1 MGHYRSQNRTRTTAL
16 SDGDTKAIIVQGNT
30 DLLVTK
36 AEEIGK
42 ELVGDGLT
50 KAQIRNIFGA
60 VRQIDLSWSR
70 RSTEPKEADEAMR
83 QLLLIKPRLAY
94 QAKREPSVEGLKN
107 VLTPAIDLVKGDR
120 ENFQRFVDF
129 FEAIVA
135 YHTANGAKS

>member
-1 MGHYRSQNRTRTTAL
+1 MGQYRSQNRIRTTAL
-16 SDGDTKAIIVQGNT
+16 SDADAKAIIMQGNT
-30 DLLVTK
+30 ELLVTK

-42 ELVGDGLT
+42 DLVNDGLT

-70 RSTEPKEADEAMR
+70 RSTEQKEADEAMR

-107 VLTPAIDLVKGDR
+107 VLTPAIDLVKGNR

-135 YHTANGAKS
+135 YHTASGAKN

>member
-1 MGHYRSQNRTRTTAL
+1 MGQYRSQNRTRTTAL
-16 SDGDTKAIIVQGNT
+16 SDADANAIIVQGNT
-30 DLLVTK
+30 ELLVTK
-36 AEEIGK
+36 AEEVGK
-42 ELVGDGLT
+42 DLASDGLT

-70 RSTEPKEADEAMR
+70 RSTEQKEADEAMR

-107 VLTPAIDLVKGDR
+107 VLTPTIDLIKGNR
-120 ENFQRFVDF
+120 ENFQHFVDF

-135 YHTANGAKS
+135 YHTASGAKN